1 MEKDLNRKSWLT
13 RTMMWSINN
22 LGWFIIAIMA
32 LVILIG
38 SQLGTW
44 HLGEGNIHSLTNS
57 YDEFGIVFNTKNVI
71 EDADSL
77 SITIG
82 EYYKNL
88 IENISIDLKNEELKL
103 EGDITLLERSL
114 INENINSLTQ
124 QLDNYIKER
133 NLIAIGVIKGIN
145 LNSPYTEKY
154 TWVNEYDLTEPS
166 RLITLATKDTLA
178 WIFALLLG
186 VMSFLT
192 KREGQKIGQKIG
204 LKDFWTV
211 TMLHSNLASKIAP
224 NMSAAEE
231 ICLILNANE
240 LKAKRLEILRKVS
253 LEYEDVFKENG
264 TFVNNPNFV
273 KVTINA
279 IPKLNGK
286 IKYKEDKYQKTLF
299 IRQKKAVKKLLKL
312 KIKEVHITSLMEAK
326 NARSERYDFGDSL
339 ARKNRK
345 NTLSHAIT
353 SLFTM
358 MPLVTATW
366 IFTKQDDPTMLILSI
381 SGIIFNF
388 VMMLVYIGT
397 NIVYIA
403 DEYIPNINKRNDVL
417 LEIGTNL
424 GILTNRELHWYDL
437 PDDEK
442 RKGIT
447 FDDVNEIESTTK
459 GSK

>member
-71 EDADSL
+71 EDTNSL

-154 TWVNEYDLTEPS
+154 TWVNEYDLTEPG

-204 LKDFWTV
+204 LRDFWTV

-253 LEYEDVFKENG
+253 L
-264 TFVNNPNFV
+264 
-273 KVTINA
+273 
-279 IPKLNGK
+279 
-286 IKYKEDKYQKTLF
+286 
-299 IRQKKAVKKLLKL
+299 
-312 KIKEVHITSLMEAK
+312 
-326 NARSERYDFGDSL
+326 
-339 ARKNRK
+339 
-345 NTLSHAIT
+345 
-353 SLFTM
+353 
-358 MPLVTATW
+358 
-366 IFTKQDDPTMLILSI
+366 
-381 SGIIFNF
+381 
-388 VMMLVYIGT
+388 
-397 NIVYIA
+397 
-403 DEYIPNINKRNDVL
+403 
-417 LEIGTNL
+417 
-424 GILTNRELHWYDL
+424 
-437 PDDEK
+437 
-442 RKGIT
+442 
-447 FDDVNEIESTTK
+447 
-459 GSK
+459 